1 MVVSHHAVID
11 DCSSLTFT
19 EPLRSLIGLRKRPST
34 ELGSYSVADEKE
46 MVSVRTNVRERANGQ
61 GVGEIDC
68 KSDTSAIG
76 AKKMKLSSTTEKH
89 LMPLLQLSDPAARRS
104 QSCTKS
110 CMADESLGAAMVH
123 CNHEHMNKDLSRQGS
138 AHKCTLLVRTD
149 PGHRD
154 IGWYGSHNAVI
165 DPAM

>member
-19 EPLRSLIGLRKRPST
+19 EQLRSLIGLRKRPST
-34 ELGSYSVADEKE
+34 GLGSYSVADEKE
-46 MVSVRTNVRERANGQ
+46 IFSVRANVRERANSQ
-61 GVGEIDC
+61 GVGGIDC
-68 KSDTSAIG
+68 KSDTSAVG
-76 AKKMKLSSTTEKH
+76 AKKMKLTSTTEH

-104 QSCTKS
+104 QTCTKS